1 MIHFL
6 EGVVDS
12 RGVDHVVLNVGG
24 IGFLVKTSSR
34 TVEEAGPPGAEAVLH
49 TCLLVREE
57 NPVLYGFAA
66 AEERA
71 LFLELISVTG
81 VGPKV
86 ALSLLGAMTPGEL
99 ARAVVSGDTALLS
112 KIPGVGK
119 KTAARLCVD
128 LASKLEGY
136 VGTDGGVP
144 HLADSELVEALT
156 ALGYTAREA
165 MDAARKVETGA
176 DAPLE
181 LRIRKALQA
190 LSAR

>member
-1 MIHFL
+1 
-6 EGVVDS
+6 V
-12 RGVDHVVLNVGG
+12 
-24 IGFLVKTSSR
+24 
-34 TVEEAGPPGAEAVLH
+34 
-49 TCLLVREE
+49 VREE

-66 AEERA
+66 AEDRT

-86 ALSLLGAMTPGEL
+86 ALSLLGAMRPGEL

-128 LASKLEGY
+128 LASKLDGY
-136 VGTDGGVP
+136 VGTDGEVA
-144 HLADSELVEALT
+144 HLADAELVEALT

-181 LRIRKALQA
+181 LRLRKALQA
-190 LSAR
+190 LSTR

>member
-34 TVEEAGPPGAEAVLH
+34 TAEEAGPLGAEAVLH

-86 ALSLLGAMTPGEL
+86 ALSLLGAMRPGEL

-128 LASKLEGY
+128 LASKLDAY
-136 VGTDGGVP
+136 VGTDGGVT
-144 HLADSELVEALT
+144 HLADAELVEALT

-181 LRIRKALQA
+181 LRLRKALQA